1 MLCTIEAD
9 LSQAPILTQ
18 PNATGEGR
26 HYIINIDVILLFG
39 MTELQAQLAWMEN
52 VSRLHML
59 FNPTDF
65 GLMLR
70 VFLGSRET
78 VSFNRE
84 IVSLLNCPN
93 SSYLYI
99 FTGVQLRL
107 FEPDTTNDGPW
118 ELLLWNYYRFILYIC
133 FLSIIYFEPL
143 TTPASDHEPAVAYVH
158 ILHLNG
164 EYSST
169 WAYSLTS
176 GLSFWVRTREWE
188 KFTIRC
194 VQKKINLSESTW
206 YNMIGIQ
213 YLNENGLCT
222 SKGQ

>member
-65 GLMLR
+65 GLILR

-107 FEPDTTNDGPW
+107 FMSLIRQMMALENCYYETTTV
-118 ELLLWNYYRFILYIC
+118 LYFI
-133 FLSIIYFEPL
+133 FVF
-143 TTPASDHEPAVAYVH
+143 
-158 ILHLNG
+158 
-164 EYSST
+164 
-169 WAYSLTS
+169 
-176 GLSFWVRTREWE
+176 
-188 KFTIRC
+188 
-194 VQKKINLSESTW
+194 
-206 YNMIGIQ
+206 
-213 YLNENGLCT
+213 
-222 SKGQ
+222 